1 MVDNRYIN
9 VISWNINGCGN
20 QIKRRKILT
29 YLKSKSTDVAFIQE
43 SHIIEEEAVKF
54 QRDWV
59 GRVFHSSY
67 STKRNG
73 VMILIN
79 KRLSFVMIKEKK
91 DQEGRII
98 CIEALINGVKIILCN
113 IYAPNEGE
121 PDFFHEVNTLIGDME
136 GQVILAGDFN
146 QVMDGMIDKSRFKGE
161 HTPRDRA
168 AIHMLTE
175 DLSLV
180 DAWRLVNPR
189 EREYTFYSHCH
200 KSHSRIDFFL
210 ISNTLIDSVVDC
222 KIGAIALS
230 DHATVELHIDLQTDR
245 DRKGRW
251 RLNTRILQ
259 DEVFSNTLSE
269 ELKSFFNQ
277 HRIYITNIIRM
288 GGIKSIHPRE
298 NHSPFL

>member
-1 MVDNRYIN
+1 MPL
-9 VISWNINGCGN
+9 
-20 QIKRRKILT
+20 IK
-29 YLKSKSTDVAFIQE
+29 
-43 SHIIEEEAVKF
+43 
-54 QRDWV
+54 
-59 GRVFHSSY
+59 G
-67 STKRNG
+67 
-73 VMILIN
+73 ILI
-79 KRLSFVMIKEKK
+79 
-91 DQEGRII
+91 
-98 CIEALINGVKIILCN
+98 
-113 IYAPNEGE
+113 
-121 PDFFHEVNTLIGDME
+121 FFHEVNTLIGDME

-259 DEVFSNTLSE
+259 DEIFSNTLSE
-269 ELKSFFNQ
+269 ELKSFFKINIRSTSQ
-277 HRIYITNIIRM
+277 ISSVWEASKAYIRGKIIAHSSKLKKENAMKVTKLEKEICNLEKELAIHNTEEIYQTICNHNISYM
-288 GGIKSIHPRE
+288 KYLIKKQNMPY
-298 NHSPFL
+298 LD